1 MHVPAEAP
9 SQALHD
15 DAFRGLAHLGDQAA
29 LARVVAD
36 VGEGGGLRQSDL
48 GGFRERSVAHGR
60 DHHRHGEI
68 DRRRSEA
75 AADRGRELDGGDDVR
90 IGLDGREVVPE
101 REIVQVWQ
109 RPRGAVAA
117 DPVAADL
124 RLDGDVLLHL
134 VVPVVGPL
142 RADEEGDDAHARL
155 GARVVEVLARVD
167 DLLEPAAERDLVA
180 LEEFEDV
187 ILLIR
192 LELDLLG
199 VGAEPD
205 DSPADV
211 DRAAV
216 DVLADLL
223 ARVAADDEP
232 AAVHHV
238 TGHEVRVARAAERP
252 GLHHLAG
259 AGAEVAVHDDVR
271 AADRNARDRA
281 CVAPHDHR
289 ALVHVVGEAP
299 AHVSLYLEPR
309 QIGEARAEV
318 ARRAVHAHR
327 DRVREP
333 HADVV
338 AGVRVHHVDVLA
350 LLPVGEQ
357 ELVGLGDGDAG

>member
-1 MHVPAEAP
+1 MGAIIT
-9 SQALHD
+9 
-15 DAFRGLAHLGDQAA
+15 GM
-29 LARVVAD
+29 
-36 VGEGGGLRQSDL
+36 
-48 GGFRERSVAHGR
+48 
-60 DHHRHGEI
+60 EI

-90 IGLDGREVVPE
+90 IGSTDAKSFLNA
-101 REIVQVWQ
+101 IVQVWQ

-142 RADEEGDDAHARL
+142 RADEEGDHTHARL

-205 DSPADV
+205 DPPADV

-238 TGHEVRVARAAERP
+238 AGHEVRVARAAERP
-252 GLHHLAG
+252 GLHHLAAREPRLPCTTTSAPRIATPAIAPALPRTTTVPRTCCRRG
-259 AGAEVAVHDDVR
+259 PSPR
-271 AADRNARDRA
+271 CPPPRTAADR
-281 CVAPHDHR
+281 
-289 ALVHVVGEAP
+289 
-299 AHVSLYLEPR
+299 
-309 QIGEARAEV
+309 
-318 ARRAVHAHR
+318 
-327 DRVREP
+327 
-333 HADVV
+333 
-338 AGVRVHHVDVLA
+338 
-350 LLPVGEQ
+350 
-357 ELVGLGDGDAG
+357 